1 MLHTETAER
10 PVDRVLAAVAAAEET
25 DPLSLHPP
33 LGNVVDADAL
43 NSLVAGGQD
52 RAGADV
58 TVQFTYRGHDVT
70 VGPDGDVTLGP
81 DGNVTL
87 GPDDVDLG

>member
-1 MLHTETAER
+1 MER

-25 DPLSLHPP
+25 DLLSLQPP
-33 LGNVVDADAL
+33 LGDVVDADAL
-43 NSLVAGGQD
+43 NALVSGSQD

-70 VGPDGDVTLGP
+70 VGPDGDVELQ
-81 DGNVTL
+81 
-87 GPDDVDLG
+87 

>member
-25 DPLSLHPP
+25 DPLSLRPP
-33 LGNVVDADAL
+33 LGEVVDGDAL
-43 NSLVAGGQD
+43 NALVAGGPD
-52 RAGADV
+52 RSAAGV

-70 VGPDGDVTLGP
+70 VD
-81 DGNVTL
+81 
-87 GPDDVDLG
+87 PDDVDLR